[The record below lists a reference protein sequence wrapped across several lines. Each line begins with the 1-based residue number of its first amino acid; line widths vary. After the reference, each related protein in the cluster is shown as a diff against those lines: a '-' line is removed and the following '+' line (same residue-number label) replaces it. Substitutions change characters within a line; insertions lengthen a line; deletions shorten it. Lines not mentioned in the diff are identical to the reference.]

1 VRGKSYVPRP
11 RTCARRY
18 TQQTA
23 PNGSTMAERATA
35 QFAINEMV
43 IVDSMPAGDFGGPA
57 VVTAVLGS
65 VGTNPV
71 QYKVRYTT
79 RAHAKVFKV
88 GADKL
93 KAQPTADSADALRP
107 RRLTASPKQ
116 TAPDASPR
124 PRRPTAA
131 PTQTQGKQ
139 QKRPA
144 PPAGVEALLPR
155 SGPIN
160 ADARVCCSSPSFQTR
175 REKAVKHTKNQELR
189 P

>member
-1 VRGKSYVPRP
+1 
-11 RTCARRY
+11 
-18 TQQTA
+18 
-23 PNGSTMAERATA
+23 MAERATA
-35 QFAINEMV
+35 QFAVNEMV

-65 VGTNPV
+65 VGINPV

-79 RAHAKVFKV
+79 RAHAKIFKV

-107 RRLTASPKQ
+107 RRLTAAPKQ

-124 PRRPTAA
+124 PRRSSAA

-144 PPAGVEALLPR
+144 PPAGVDALILR

-160 ADARVCCSSPSFQTR
+160 ADARVCCSPPSFQT
-175 REKAVKHTKNQELR
+175 
-189 P
+189 

>member
-1 VRGKSYVPRP
+1 
-11 RTCARRY
+11 
-18 TQQTA
+18 
-23 PNGSTMAERATA
+23 MAERATA
-35 QFAINEMV
+35 QFAVNEMV

-65 VGTNPV
+65 VGINPV

-79 RAHAKVFKV
+79 RAHAKIFKV

-107 RRLTASPKQ
+107 RRLTTAPKQ

-124 PRRPTAA
+124 PRRSSAA

-144 PPAGVEALLPR
+144 PRAGVDALLSR

-160 ADARVCCSSPSFQTR
+160 VDARVCCSPPSFQT
-175 REKAVKHTKNQELR
+175 
-189 P
+189 

>member
-1 VRGKSYVPRP
+1 
-11 RTCARRY
+11 
-18 TQQTA
+18 
-23 PNGSTMAERATA
+23 MAERATA
-35 QFAINEMV
+35 QFAVNEMV

-65 VGTNPV
+65 VGINPV

-79 RAHAKVFKV
+79 RAHAKIFKV

-93 KAQPTADSADALRP
+93 KAQPTADSADASRP
-107 RRLTASPKQ
+107 RRLTAAPKQ

-124 PRRPTAA
+124 PRRSTAA

-144 PPAGVEALLPR
+144 PPAGVDALILR

-160 ADARVCCSSPSFQTR
+160 ADARVCCSPPSFQT
-175 REKAVKHTKNQELR
+175 
-189 P
+189 

>member
-1 VRGKSYVPRP
+1 
-11 RTCARRY
+11 
-18 TQQTA
+18 
-23 PNGSTMAERATA
+23 MAERATA
-35 QFAINEMV
+35 QFAVNEMV

-93 KAQPTADSADALRP
+93 KAQPTGDSADASRP
-107 RRLTASPKQ
+107 RRSPAAPKQ
-116 TAPDASPR
+116 TAADASPR
-124 PRRPTAA
+124 PRRSTPA

-139 QKRPA
+139 RKRPA
-144 PPAGVEALLPR
+144 PPPGVDALL
-155 SGPIN
+155 S
-160 ADARVCCSSPSFQTR
+160 
-175 REKAVKHTKNQELR
+175 
-189 P
+189 